1 MKNKAKVI
9 VVANTKGGSGKST
22 LATNIAGYFASCNH
36 SVVLADADPQ
46 QSSRMWLS
54 NRPDTVSPIMTWD
67 LQPDLALTARASADT
82 THLVIDT
89 PAGLSGWRLREVIN
103 RADKV
108 VVPILPSLFDIQASN
123 DFLIKL
129 KQLCRE
135 LKTDMALVG
144 NRIDARTHSA
154 ERLRS
159 FLATLDLPI
168 LSYLRDTQYYLHLA
182 AHGLSMFDIT
192 PTKIQKDLDQW
203 QPICQWLH
211 AN

>member
-1 MKNKAKVI
+1 MKNKSKVI

-22 LATNIAGYFASCNH
+22 LSTNIAGYLASLNH
-36 SVVLADADPQ
+36 LVVLADADPQ

-54 NRPDTVSPIMTWD
+54 NRPDSVSTIMTWD
-67 LQPDLALTARASADT
+67 LQPDLALTARPTADT
-82 THLVIDT
+82 THVVIDT
-89 PAGLSGWRLREVIN
+89 PAGLNGWRLREVIN

-108 VVPILPSLFDIQASN
+108 VVPILPSSFDIQASH

-129 KQLCRE
+129 RQLCRE
-135 LKTDMALVG
+135 SKTEMAVVG
-144 NRIDARTHSA
+144 NRVDARTLSS
-154 ERLRS
+154 EKLKT
-159 FLATLDLPI
+159 FLDSLNMPI

-182 AHGLSMFDIT
+182 ANGLSMFDIT

-203 QPICQWLH
+203 QPICKWLD